1 MSKLP
6 LGAPLVDRRMTSSFG
21 RRLDPFHRRQA
32 VHAGIDYVSSA
43 NAPVLATG
51 GGVVTYAD
59 RSGRYGKLVEID
71 HGQGFVTRYAHLAD
85 ISVTV
90 GQEVERG
97 TRVGTVGSTGQST
110 APHLHCEPRIGGQP
124 SDPQNYIE
132 VGKNVCKRHTEGRA
146 G

>member
-1 MSKLP
+1 
-6 LGAPLVDRRMTSSFG
+6 
-21 RRLDPFHRRQA
+21 
-32 VHAGIDYVSSA
+32 
-43 NAPVLATG
+43 VLATG

-59 RSGRYGKLVEID
+59 RNGRYGKLVEID

-97 TRVGTVGSTGQST
+97 TRVGTVGSTGRST
-110 APHLHCEPRIGGQP
+110 APHLHCELRIGCQP

-132 VGKNVCKRHTEGRA
+132 VGKNVFKRHTTEGRA